1 MLQQETQFGERLL
14 KTTQI
19 DMKEVIKAFYILAF
33 LGVMIPFGKLT
44 VPNGGLLLIMLL
56 ESTSLIFIED
66 MNLETFTILIMSL
79 IASTGLLLILFEK
92 KTLNLFGIV
101 LKFVWL
107 GYIGFN
113 IDRNQSDYIYFIAT
127 FIFYFLMCLLLVYQL
142 IYSKN
147 RNLFQIKNTNPK
159 IHLNSG
165 FFYTTSLL
173 LFHVTNL
180 PFIRLVHNPM
190 KQIFFFFFLFNLSA
204 QAQFQIT
211 GVVRDETTNKPLPFA
226 SISSKNGFEIT
237 DIDGKFEIESKEPIL
252 SFVISYVG
260 FQKKEIQAGGK
271 KNFTVLLSP
280 KPENLPEI
288 AIGENPAVAIIKKS
302 IALKNQN
309 NPQKKLKS
317 FQFKGYNKLVI
328 TANPDSINGTLDSIF
343 VTNRGIRKFVKLDS
357 TDFKFKKIISKQHIY
372 QTEKISQYQYDG
384 KNFKE
389 NVLATKMAGFKQP
402 IYELIGLKLQ
412 SFSVYDPKYELLEN
426 RYDGPLA
433 NDALREYSFK
443 ILDTVKIQGRDL
455 YMIFF
460 KNKKRSKKN
469 GLHGVLYIDQKS
481 NAIAKA
487 IFRVKSI
494 IDISGIHEYEYLP
507 SDDLW
512 FPKGKTFKIVK
523 GNNSENIKILGG
535 QIQFEGD
542 LEETKSNTKE
552 KVTSD
557 FVYLISESNHFDFEF
572 NVPLTIKKP
581 SIAIDIKDDAI
592 KKEEFFW
599 NQYRKDSL
607 DDRAKQ
613 TYITLDSIVIK
624 QGIEKKLRI
633 GRRLLNGYVPF
644 GFFDMDLR
652 YLIKYNNYEGF
663 RFGLGGITNEKFSDK
678 FRLDGY
684 GAYGLKD
691 EAIKYSAG
699 AALRVGKFSNTWIG
713 GSYTE
718 DVREIASTAFAID
731 KRVFKI
737 YDPRP
742 INLSTFYSHK
752 TSRAY
757 IETKIIPKTESIW
770 QITHSF
776 IEPNFSYVYNLNGHL
791 YNSYNMTTAMVSL
804 QWNPSSEFM
813 QTPSGK
819 LEIDKR
825 YPKFT
830 FQFTKSLPDIMQND
844 FDFGKLDIR
853 AEYQKKYLNG
863 QKTAIYTEFGYAFG
877 DVPLTH
883 LYNTSP
889 NSLTK
894 DNLIQRITIAGKNS
908 FETMYF
914 NEFFSSQYAV
924 FQIKHTF
931 KRIALFRKVK
941 PSLVLVSRAA
951 WGNME
956 KPEQHLGIDYKT
968 LNDGY
973 FESGL
978 ELNQIFKGFGLS
990 GFYRYGPN
998 QLARFEDNISIKLNF
1013 VLDLG
1018 L

>member
-1 MLQQETQFGERLL
+1 
-14 KTTQI
+14 
-19 DMKEVIKAFYILAF
+19 MKRIL
-33 LGVMIPFGKLT
+33 
-44 VPNGGLLLIMLL
+44 
-56 ESTSLIFIED
+56 
-66 MNLETFTILIMSL
+66 
-79 IASTGLLLILFEK
+79 
-92 KTLNLFGIV
+92 
-101 LKFVWL
+101 
-107 GYIGFN
+107 
-113 IDRNQSDYIYFIAT
+113 
-127 FIFYFLMCLLLVYQL
+127 
-142 IYSKN
+142 
-147 RNLFQIKNTNPK
+147 
-159 IHLNSG
+159 
-165 FFYTTSLL
+165 
-173 LFHVTNL
+173 
-180 PFIRLVHNPM
+180 
-190 KQIFFFFFLFNLSA
+190 FFFFLLSFSA

-237 DIDGKFEIESKEPIL
+237 DIDGKFDIESKEPIL
-252 SFVISYVG
+252 SFVISYIG
-260 FQKKEIQAGGK
+260 FQKKEINTEGK

-280 KPENLPEI
+280 KLESLQEI
-288 AIGENPAVAIIKKS
+288 AVGENPAIAIIKKS

-309 NPQKKLKS
+309 NPQKRLNS
-317 FQFKGYNKLVI
+317 FQFKAYNKLVI

-343 VTNRGIRKFVKLDS
+343 VTNKGIRKFVKLDS

-412 SFSVYDPKYELLEN
+412 SFSVYDSKYELLEN

-443 ILDTVKIQGRDL
+443 ILDTVRIQGRDL
-455 YMIFF
+455 YVIFF

-469 GLHGVLYIDQKS
+469 GLHGVLYIDQKN
-481 NAIAKA
+481 NAVARA
-487 IFRVKSI
+487 IFRVKNI
-494 IDISGIHEYEYLP
+494 IDISGIHDYEYLP
-507 SDDLW
+507 KEDLW

-542 LEETKSNTKE
+542 LEDSKSDSKE

-557 FVYLISESNHFDFEF
+557 FVYLMSESNHFDLEF
-572 NVPLTIKKP
+572 NVPLKIKKP
-581 SIAIDIKDDAI
+581 AIAIDIRDDAV
-592 KKEEFFW
+592 KKDELFW
-599 NQYRKDSL
+599 NRYRKDSL
-607 DDRAKQ
+607 DSRGKQ
-613 TYITLDSIVIK
+613 TYKTLDSIVIK

-633 GRRLLNGYVPF
+633 GRRILNGYVPF

-663 RFGLGGITNEKFSDK
+663 RFGIGGITNEKFSDK

-699 AALRVGKFSNTWIG
+699 AALRVGKFSNSWIG

-731 KRVFKI
+731 KRIFKI

-752 TSRAY
+752 TWRAY

-770 QITHSF
+770 QVTQSY
-776 IEPNFSYVYNLNGHL
+776 IEPQFSYVYTTNGRL
-791 YNSYNMTTAMVSL
+791 YNSYNITTAMVSL
-804 QWNPSSEFM
+804 QWNPFSDFM
-813 QTPSGK
+813 QTPVGK

-830 FQFTKSLPDIMQND
+830 FQFTKSLPDVMQND
-844 FDFGKLDIR
+844 FDFGKIDIR

-894 DNLIQRITIAGKNS
+894 DNLVQRITIAGKNS

-914 NEFFSSQYAV
+914 NEFFSSQYAL
-924 FQIKHTF
+924 FQIKHAF
-931 KRIALFRKVK
+931 KRIALFKKVK
-941 PSLVLVSRAA
+941 PALVLVSRAA

-968 LNDGY
+968 LNKGY
-973 FESGL
+973 FESGI

-998 QLARFEDNISIKLNF
+998 QLQRFEDNISVKLSF

>member
-1 MLQQETQFGERLL
+1 
-14 KTTQI
+14 
-19 DMKEVIKAFYILAF
+19 
-33 LGVMIPFGKLT
+33 
-44 VPNGGLLLIMLL
+44 
-56 ESTSLIFIED
+56 
-66 MNLETFTILIMSL
+66 
-79 IASTGLLLILFEK
+79 
-92 KTLNLFGIV
+92 
-101 LKFVWL
+101 
-107 GYIGFN
+107 
-113 IDRNQSDYIYFIAT
+113 
-127 FIFYFLMCLLLVYQL
+127 
-142 IYSKN
+142 
-147 RNLFQIKNTNPK
+147 
-159 IHLNSG
+159 
-165 FFYTTSLL
+165 
-173 LFHVTNL
+173 
-180 PFIRLVHNPM
+180 M
-190 KQIFFFFFLFNLSA
+190 KQILLFLFLFSVSA

-211 GVVRDETTNKPLPFA
+211 GVVKDETTNKPLPFA
-226 SISSKNGFEIT
+226 SISTKNGFEIT
-237 DIDGKFEIESKEPIL
+237 DIDGKFDIESKQPIL

-260 FQKKEIQAGGK
+260 FQKKEVQTNGK
-271 KNFTVLLSP
+271 TNFTVLLLP
-280 KPENLPEI
+280 KSESLKEI
-288 AIGENPAVAIIKKS
+288 AIGENPAIAIIKKA
-302 IALKNQN
+302 IASKEQN
-309 NPQKKLKS
+309 NPQKKLRS
-317 FQFKGYNKLVI
+317 FQFKAYNRSTI

-343 VTNRGIRKFVKLDS
+343 VTNKGVRKFVKLDS
-357 TDFKFKKIISKQHIY
+357 TDYKFKKIISKQHIY

-412 SFSVYDPKYELLEN
+412 SFSVYDSKYELLEN

-433 NDALREYSFK
+433 NDALRQYTFK

-455 YMIFF
+455 YVIFF

-469 GLHGVLYIDQKS
+469 GLHGVLYIDQKN
-481 NAIAKA
+481 NAVAKA
-487 IFRVKSI
+487 VFRVKNI
-494 IDISGIHEYEYLP
+494 IDVSGVHDYKYLP
-507 SDDLW
+507 ESDLW

-542 LEETKSNTKE
+542 LDDTKSTPKE

-557 FVYLISESNHFDFEF
+557 FVYLLSESNHFDFEF
-572 NVPLTIKKP
+572 NVPLTIRKP
-581 SIAIDIKDDAI
+581 AIAIDIKDDAI
-592 KKEEFFW
+592 KKEESFW
-599 NQYRKDSL
+599 NRYRKDSL
-607 DDRAKQ
+607 DLRAKQ

-624 QGIEKKLRI
+624 QGIERKLNI
-633 GRRLLNGYVPF
+633 GRRILNGYIPF

-652 YLIKYNNYEGF
+652 YLVKYNNYEGF

-678 FRLDGY
+678 FRIDGY
-684 GAYGLKD
+684 AAYGLKD

-699 AALRVGKFSNTWIG
+699 AALRVGKFSNSWVG

-752 TSRAY
+752 TWRAY

-770 QITHSF
+770 QITQSF
-776 IEPNFSYVYNLNGHL
+776 IQPEFSYVYTLNGHL

-804 QWNPSSEFM
+804 QWNPFSDFM
-813 QTPSGK
+813 QTPAGK
-819 LEIDKR
+819 MEIDKR

-830 FQFTKSLPDIMQND
+830 FQFTKSLPNVMQND
-844 FDFGKLDIR
+844 FDFGKIDIR

-863 QKTAIYTEFGYAFG
+863 QKTSIYTEFGYAFG

-894 DNLIQRITIAGKNS
+894 DNLVQRITIAGKNS

-924 FQIKHTF
+924 FQVKHAF
-931 KRIALFRKVK
+931 KRIPLFRKVK
-941 PSLVLVSRAA
+941 PSPVLVSRAA

-956 KPEQHLGIDYKT
+956 KPEQHIGIDYKT
-968 LNDGY
+968 LDKGY
-973 FESGL
+973 FESGI
-978 ELNQIFKGFGLS
+978 ELNQIFKGLGLS

-998 QLARFEDNISIKLNF
+998 QLPKFEDNISVKISF

>member
-1 MLQQETQFGERLL
+1 
-14 KTTQI
+14 
-19 DMKEVIKAFYILAF
+19 
-33 LGVMIPFGKLT
+33 
-44 VPNGGLLLIMLL
+44 
-56 ESTSLIFIED
+56 
-66 MNLETFTILIMSL
+66 
-79 IASTGLLLILFEK
+79 
-92 KTLNLFGIV
+92 
-101 LKFVWL
+101 
-107 GYIGFN
+107 
-113 IDRNQSDYIYFIAT
+113 
-127 FIFYFLMCLLLVYQL
+127 
-142 IYSKN
+142 
-147 RNLFQIKNTNPK
+147 
-159 IHLNSG
+159 
-165 FFYTTSLL
+165 
-173 LFHVTNL
+173 
-180 PFIRLVHNPM
+180 M
-190 KQIFFFFFLFNLSA
+190 KQIVLFFFLLSVSA

-211 GVVRDETTNKPLPFA
+211 GVVKDEATNKSLPFA
-226 SISSKNGFEIT
+226 SISLKNGFEIT
-237 DIDGKFEIESKEPIL
+237 DIDGKFDVESKEPIL
-252 SFVISYVG
+252 SFTVSYIG
-260 FQKKEIQAGGK
+260 FQKKEIQTNGK
-271 KNFTVLLSP
+271 TSFTVLLSS
-280 KPENLPEI
+280 KPESLKEI
-288 AIGENPAVAIIKKS
+288 SIGENPAIAIIKKS
-302 IALKNQN
+302 IALKDQN

-317 FQFKGYNKLVI
+317 FQFKAYNRSTI
-328 TANPDSINGTLDSIF
+328 TANPDSINGKLDSIF
-343 VTNRGIRKFVKLDS
+343 VTNKGVRKFVKLDS
-357 TDFKFKKIISKQHIY
+357 TDYKFKKIISKQHIY
-372 QTEKISQYQYDG
+372 QTEKISQYQFDG

-389 NVLATKMAGFKQP
+389 YVLATKMAGFKQP
-402 IYELIGLKLQ
+402 IYELIGLQLQ
-412 SFSVYDPKYELLEN
+412 SFSVYDSKYELLEN

-433 NDALREYSFK
+433 GDALRQYSFK
-443 ILDTVKIQGRDL
+443 ILDTVKIQGREL
-455 YMIFF
+455 YVIFF

-469 GLHGVLYIDQKS
+469 GLHGVLYIDQKN
-481 NAIAKA
+481 NAVAKA
-487 IFRVKSI
+487 VFRVKNI
-494 IDISGIHEYEYLP
+494 IDISGIHNYEYLP
-507 SDDLW
+507 ESDLW

-542 LEETKSNTKE
+542 LEDSKDAPKE

-572 NVPLTIKKP
+572 NVPLTIRKP
-581 SIAIDIKDDAI
+581 AIAIEIKDDAI
-592 KKEEFFW
+592 KKEESFW
-599 NQYRKDSL
+599 NRYRKDSL
-607 DDRAKQ
+607 DLRAKQ

-624 QGIEKKLRI
+624 QGIERKLNI
-633 GRRLLNGYVPF
+633 GRRILNGYVPF
-644 GFFDMDLR
+644 AFFDMDLR

-663 RFGLGGITNEKFSDK
+663 RFGLGGITNEKLSDK

-684 GAYGLKD
+684 AAYGLKD
-691 EAIKYSAG
+691 EALKYSAG
-699 AALRVGKFSNTWIG
+699 TAFRVGKFSNSWIG

-752 TSRAY
+752 TWRAY
-757 IETKIIPKTESIW
+757 IETKIIPKTESVW
-770 QITHSF
+770 QITQSF
-776 IEPNFSYVYNLNGHL
+776 VQPEFSYVYNLNGHL

-804 QWNPSSEFM
+804 QWNPFSDFM
-813 QTPSGK
+813 QTPTGK

-830 FQFTKSLPDIMQND
+830 FQFTKSLPDVMRND
-844 FDFGKLDIR
+844 FDFGKIDIR

-863 QKTAIYTEFGYAFG
+863 QKTSFYTEFGYAFG

-894 DNLIQRITIAGKNS
+894 DNLVQRITIAGKNS

-924 FQIKHTF
+924 FQVKHAF
-931 KRIALFRKVK
+931 KRISLFRKIK

-956 KPEQHLGIDYKT
+956 KPDQHLGIDYKT

-973 FESGL
+973 FESGI
-978 ELNQIFKGFGLS
+978 ELNQIFKGLGLS

-998 QLARFEDNISIKLNF
+998 QLPRFEDNISLKINF

>member
-1 MLQQETQFGERLL
+1 MLARPY
-14 KTTQI
+14 
-19 DMKEVIKAFYILAF
+19 MKQ
-33 LGVMIPFGKLT
+33 LT
-44 VPNGGLLLIMLL
+44 VL
-56 ESTSLIFIED
+56 
-66 MNLETFTILIMSL
+66 
-79 IASTGLLLILFEK
+79 
-92 KTLNLFGIV
+92 
-101 LKFVWL
+101 
-107 GYIGFN
+107 
-113 IDRNQSDYIYFIAT
+113 
-127 FIFYFLMCLLLVYQL
+127 
-142 IYSKN
+142 
-147 RNLFQIKNTNPK
+147 
-159 IHLNSG
+159 
-165 FFYTTSLL
+165 
-173 LFHVTNL
+173 
-180 PFIRLVHNPM
+180 
-190 KQIFFFFFLFNLSA
+190 FLFFTLVS

-211 GVVRDETTNKPLPFA
+211 GIVRDETTHKPLPFA

-237 DIDGKFEIESKEPIL
+237 DIDGKFDIESKEPIL
-252 SFVISYVG
+252 SLIISYVG
-260 FQKKEIQAGGK
+260 FQKKEIKTEGK
-271 KNFTVLLSP
+271 KKFTVLLSP
-280 KPENLPEI
+280 TSESLKEI
-288 AIGENPAVAIIKKS
+288 AVGENPAISIIKKS

-309 NPQKKLKS
+309 NPQKRLNS
-317 FQFKGYNKLVI
+317 FQFKAYNKLVI

-343 VTNRGIRKFVKLDS
+343 ITNKGIRKFVKLDS

-384 KNFKE
+384 KKFKE

-412 SFSVYDPKYELLEN
+412 SFSIYDSKYELLEN

-433 NDALREYSFK
+433 NDALKEYAFK
-443 ILDTVKIQGRDL
+443 ILDTIKIQGRDVSV
-455 YMIFF
+455 IFF
-460 KNKKRSKKN
+460 KNKKRSKKD
-469 GLHGVLYIDQKS
+469 GLHGVLYIDQKN
-481 NAIAKA
+481 NAIARA
-487 IFRVKSI
+487 VVRVKNI
-494 IDISGIHEYEYLP
+494 IDISGIHDYEYLP
-507 SDDLW
+507 ESDLW
-512 FPKGKTFKIVK
+512 FPKGKIFKIVK

-542 LEETKSNTKE
+542 LEASKSDSKE

-572 NVPLTIKKP
+572 NVPLKIRKP
-581 SIAIDIKDDAI
+581 AIAIHVKDDAI
-592 KKEEFFW
+592 KKEEDFW
-599 NQYRKDSL
+599 QKHRKDSL
-607 DDRAKQ
+607 DERGKQ
-613 TYITLDSIVIK
+613 TYKALDSIVIK

-633 GRRLLNGYVPF
+633 GRRILNGYVPF

-663 RFGLGGITNEKFSDK
+663 RFGLGGVTNEKFSDK

-691 EAIKYSAG
+691 EDLKYSAG
-699 AALRVGKFSNTWIG
+699 AAIRVGQFSNTWVG

-770 QITHSF
+770 QITQSY
-776 IEPNFSYVYNLNGHL
+776 IEPKFDYVYNANGRS

-804 QWNPSSEFM
+804 QWNPFSDFM
-813 QTPSGK
+813 QTPVGK

-844 FDFGKLDIR
+844 FDFGKIDIR
-853 AEYQKKYLNG
+853 AEYQKKYLSG
-863 QKTAIYTEFGYAFG
+863 QKTAFYTEFGYAFG

-894 DNLIQRITIAGKNS
+894 DNILQRLTIAGKNS

-914 NEFFSSQYAV
+914 NEFFSSQYAF
-924 FQIKHTF
+924 FQVKHTF
-931 KRIALFRKVK
+931 KRTTLFRKVK

-956 KPEQHLGIDYKT
+956 KPEQHSGIAYKT
-968 LNDGY
+968 LNNGY
-973 FESGL
+973 FESGI
-978 ELNQIFKGFGLS
+978 ELNQIYKGFGLS

-998 QLARFEDNISIKLNF
+998 QLLRFEDNISVKLSF
-1013 VLDLG
+1013 VLNLG
-1018 L
+1018 F

>member
-1 MLQQETQFGERLL
+1 
-14 KTTQI
+14 
-19 DMKEVIKAFYILAF
+19 
-33 LGVMIPFGKLT
+33 
-44 VPNGGLLLIMLL
+44 
-56 ESTSLIFIED
+56 
-66 MNLETFTILIMSL
+66 
-79 IASTGLLLILFEK
+79 
-92 KTLNLFGIV
+92 
-101 LKFVWL
+101 
-107 GYIGFN
+107 
-113 IDRNQSDYIYFIAT
+113 
-127 FIFYFLMCLLLVYQL
+127 
-142 IYSKN
+142 
-147 RNLFQIKNTNPK
+147 
-159 IHLNSG
+159 
-165 FFYTTSLL
+165 
-173 LFHVTNL
+173 
-180 PFIRLVHNPM
+180 M
-190 KQIFFFFFLFNLSA
+190 KQIILFFFLLSFSA

-237 DIDGKFEIESKEPIL
+237 DIDGKFNIESKEPL
-252 SFVISYVG
+252 LTFVISYVG
-260 FQKKEIQAGGK
+260 YQKQEIQTEGK
-271 KNFTVLLSP
+271 KNFNVLLSP
-280 KPENLPEI
+280 KSEKLQEI
-288 AIGENPAVAIIKKS
+288 AVGENPAIAIIKKS

-309 NPQKKLKS
+309 NPQKKLNS
-317 FQFKGYNKLVI
+317 FQFKAYNKLVI

-343 VTNRGIRKFVKLDS
+343 VTNKGIRKFVKLDS

-372 QTEKISQYQYDG
+372 QTEKISQYQFDG

-402 IYELIGLKLQ
+402 IYELIGLKFQ
-412 SFSVYDPKYELLEN
+412 SFSVYDSKYELLEN

-433 NDALREYSFK
+433 NDALRQYTFK
-443 ILDTVKIQGRDL
+443 ILDTVQIQGRDL
-455 YMIFF
+455 YVIFF

-469 GLHGVLYIDQKS
+469 GLHGVLYIDQKN
-481 NAIAKA
+481 NAVAKA
-487 IFRVKSI
+487 IFRIKNI
-494 IDISGIHEYEYLP
+494 IDISGIHDYEYLP
-507 SDDLW
+507 ESDLW

-523 GNNSENIKILGG
+523 GNNSENINILGG

-542 LEETKSNTKE
+542 PEDGKSDSKE

-557 FVYLISESNHFDFEF
+557 FVYLMSESNHFDFDF
-572 NVPLTIKKP
+572 NIPLTIKKP
-581 SIAIDIKDDAI
+581 AIAIDIKDDAI
-592 KKEEFFW
+592 QKEETFW
-599 NQYRKDSL
+599 NRYRKDSL
-607 DDRAKQ
+607 DDRGKQ
-613 TYITLDSIVIK
+613 TYKTLDSIVVK
-624 QGIEKKLRI
+624 EGIEKKLRI
-633 GRRLLNGYVPF
+633 GRRILNGYVPF

-663 RFGLGGITNEKFSDK
+663 RVGLGGITNEKFSDK

-691 EAIKYSAG
+691 GKFKYSGGG
-699 AALRVGKFSNTWIG
+699 AVRVGRFSNTWIG
-713 GSYTE
+713 GSYTD

-752 TSRAY
+752 TWRGY

-770 QITHSF
+770 QITQSYV
-776 IEPNFSYVYNLNGHL
+776 EPLFNYVYNVSGHS

-804 QWNPSSEFM
+804 QWNPSSDFM
-813 QTPSGK
+813 QTPVGK
-819 LEIDKR
+819 LEIDKQ

-830 FQFTKSLPDIMQND
+830 FQFTKSLPDIMGND
-844 FDFGKLDIR
+844 FDFGKIDIR

-863 QKTAIYTEFGYAFG
+863 QKTAVYTEFGYAFG

-894 DNLIQRITIAGKNS
+894 DNIIQRITIAGKNS

-914 NEFFSSQYAV
+914 NEFFSSQYAL
-924 FQIKHTF
+924 FQVKHAF
-931 KRIALFRKVK
+931 KRTTLFRKVK
-941 PSLVLVSRAA
+941 PALVLVSRAA

-956 KPEQHLGIDYKT
+956 KPEQHFGIEYKT
-968 LNDGY
+968 LDKGY
-973 FESGL
+973 FESGI
-978 ELNQIFKGFGLS
+978 ELNQIYKGLGLS

-998 QLARFEDNISIKLNF
+998 QLPRFEDNISVKLSF